1 MKTRNGKIARLSLEI
16 RERLNHRLSDG
27 EPGNR
32 LVEWLNSVPDVMQVM
47 AEQFEGR
54 PITENNLS
62 EWRAG
67 GYEEWTTL
75 HSFLDETRV
84 LSKNA
89 GEVAETGFSSDHMH
103 IVLLAHHAH
112 LLQNLGIMPE
122 DKYQT
127 RLNTVRKLTAS
138 IMNMRRGELQ
148 KARFELQRERL
159 EFLRE
164 KEGLKSASSSE
175 AIGRPAR
182 SALRSDAGGGA
193 GGGPGKSRASK
204 TAPST
209 SANVHPVPAETKQ
222 PPTPAP
228 APSHPDI
235 HTSAKSSSDEHAAPP
250 LFTLNPKPATKIP
263 ILSGRIQPE
272 SPSLS
277 EKHGGPFRSLDDWLD
292 SVGLGDKVEPPFL
305 QEWLDSVGLG
315 EPPNPP
321 TSKFGKDWLDSL
333 GKTLAHRPKIAA

>member
-32 LVEWLNSVPDVMQVM
+32 LVEWLNSNPDVMKVM

-54 PITENNLS
+54 PITDNNLS

-75 HSFLDETRV
+75 HAFLDETRV
-84 LSKNA
+84 LSENA
-89 GEVAETGFSSDHMH
+89 GDVADTGISSDHMH

-122 DKYQT
+122 DEYQT

-159 EFLRE
+159 EFLR
-164 KEGLKSASSSE
+164 
-175 AIGRPAR
+175 
-182 SALRSDAGGGA
+182 
-193 GGGPGKSRASK
+193 
-204 TAPST
+204 
-209 SANVHPVPAETKQ
+209 
-222 PPTPAP
+222 
-228 APSHPDI
+228 
-235 HTSAKSSSDEHAAPP
+235 
-250 LFTLNPKPATKIP
+250 
-263 ILSGRIQPE
+263 
-272 SPSLS
+272 
-277 EKHGGPFRSLDDWLD
+277 
-292 SVGLGDKVEPPFL
+292 
-305 QEWLDSVGLG
+305 
-315 EPPNPP
+315 
-321 TSKFGKDWLDSL
+321 
-333 GKTLAHRPKIAA
+333 